1 MVPQVRVVPEVPQV
15 PLALEVPRSSDNS
28 FVTPH
33 ASAKIRIKDV
43 SRGFIAYSTLTRLND
58 FYR

>member
-33 ASAKIRIKDV
+33 ASAKIRIKDE
-43 SRGFIAYSTLTRLND
+43 SRGFIAYSTLTR
-58 FYR
+58 